1 MLDDT
6 IHVSEQHMFQI
17 PSIVYVTPFLGEK
30 VKFANVDPVFSY
42 VSRLTFAGEIQVRFY
57 VRNYHIT
64 FILPVFVKVRFQ
76 VRFQVRFL
84 SRTCSL

>member
-42 VSRLTFAGEIQVRFY
+42 VSRLTFAGEI
-57 VRNYHIT
+57 
-64 FILPVFVKVRFQ
+64 
-76 VRFQVRFL
+76 
-84 SRTCSL
+84 